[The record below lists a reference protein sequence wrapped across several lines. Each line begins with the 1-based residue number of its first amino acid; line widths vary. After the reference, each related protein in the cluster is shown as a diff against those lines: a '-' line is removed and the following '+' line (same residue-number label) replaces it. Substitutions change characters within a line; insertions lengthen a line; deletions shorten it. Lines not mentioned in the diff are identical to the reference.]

1 MSDLISYLPDV
12 IIYIVLGFIFIK
24 VYRFVSV
31 IKNPSDYKHILPESL
46 IYGFILNSIYNLIY
60 SMIPIN
66 INIYIGRICMIL
78 LTVAAAYLSARIVY
92 SQLFTNILCKL
103 NIHQT
108 PIKDFWVDITQ
119 GEYSSYIT
127 VIDDK
132 HQSIIRGKIKLI
144 ETYNNRPLIQISNY
158 TTTDFNTGEI
168 NNQKNNDFETI
179 VIDTSKYSEVYLWHP
194 QPKAEKKS
202 EESQSKHNPIKSIL
216 NKIKTKFHHD

>member
-31 IKNPSDYKHILPESL
+31 IKNPSDYKHILTESL

-78 LTVAAAYLSARIVY
+78 LTVMAAYISARIVY
-92 SQLFTNILCKL
+92 GQLFTNILCKL

-144 ETYNNRPLIQISNY
+144 ETYNDRPLIQISNY

-168 NNQKNNDFETI
+168 SEQKDDFETI
-179 VIDTSKYSEVYLWHP
+179 VIDSSKYSEIYLWHP
-194 QPKAEKKS
+194 QPEDEENES
-202 EESQSKHNPIKSIL
+202 EESQTKHSTIKSVL

>member
-31 IKNPSDYKHILPESL
+31 IKNPSDYKHILTESL
-46 IYGFILNSIYNLIY
+46 IYGFILNSIYKLIH

-66 INIYIGRICMIL
+66 VNVYIGRICMIL
-78 LTVAAAYLSARIVY
+78 LTVVAAYISARIVY
-92 SQLFTNILCKL
+92 GQLFTNILCKL

-144 ETYNNRPLIQISNY
+144 ETYNDRPLIQISNY

-168 NNQKNNDFETI
+168 SEQKDDFETI
-179 VIDTSKYSEVYLWHP
+179 VIDSSKYSEIYLWHP
-194 QPKAEKKS
+194 QPEDKENES
-202 EESQSKHNPIKSIL
+202 EESQTKRSTIKSVL

>member
-31 IKNPSDYKHILPESL
+31 IKNPSDYKHILTESL

-108 PIKDFWVDITQ
+108 PIKDFWVDVTQ
-119 GEYSSYIT
+119 GEYASHIT
-127 VIDDK
+127 IFDRE
-132 HQSIIRGKIKLI
+132 HNLIIRGKVKMI
-144 ETYNNRPLIQISNY
+144 ETYNDRPLIQISNY
-158 TTTDFNTGEI
+158 TTTTLNNDTI
-168 NNQKNNDFETI
+168 NNLEDNSVETI
-179 VIDTSKYSEVYLWHP
+179 IIDTSKYPEIYLSHP
-194 QPKAEKKS
+194 Q
-202 EESQSKHNPIKSIL
+202 
-216 NKIKTKFHHD
+216 